1 MKFTDDV
8 HDRIVVFELSG
19 RIMGGDESTRFHGR
33 IREHINGNQR
43 KFVIDMDKVD
53 WINSVGLGM
62 LISALTTIRKAEGR
76 MVLSGINNV
85 ESILSLTRL
94 IKVFETCGT
103 RDEAVAMLKEG

>member
-19 RIMGGDESTRFHGR
+19 KIMGGDQSTRFHGR
-33 IREHINGNQR
+33 VREYINNNQT
-43 KFVIDMDKVD
+43 KFVIDLDKVD

-62 LISALTTIRKAEGR
+62 LISAMTTISKADGR
-76 MVLSGINNV
+76 MVLTGIHNV

-94 IKVFETCGT
+94 IKIFETHDSK
-103 RDEAVAMLKEG
+103 DEAIAALRE